1 MKNNGK
7 HFAYL
12 DIETTGLSPYA
23 SELTVIGIH
32 IENGSDT
39 VVQMIGDEISRAGLI
54 EAMGNVRMLYTYNG
68 SRFDLP
74 FIREKL
80 NIDLTDCCAHTD
92 LMYSCWQK
100 NLKGGLKAVERQLG
114 IERKLTDVD
123 GLVAVQLWN
132 SYKQNG
138 CANSLN
144 KLLEYNK
151 EDVLN
156 LKHLRKIL
164 KVSK

>member
-1 MKNNGK
+1 MKNNGT

-39 VVQMIGDEISRAGLI
+39 VVQMIGDKISRSSLI

-123 GLVAVQLWN
+123 GWVAVQLWDN
-132 SYKQNG
+132 YKRNG
-138 CANSLN
+138 CVNSLH

-164 KVSK
+164 KVRT